1 MVPLRIATAA
11 FVEALI
17 DTGSTHTYLSEA
29 AVVKSNLM
37 RIDCRPLNVRLA
49 TADVMVTVRHQVEV
63 NFSLGPLQATYN
75 FHVLPA
81 ASADAILGTD
91 FQREFKIVPDVG
103 AGIVTVKGV
112 GQVPMLNWVT
122 PKLALVL
129 QIPDD
134 LKTDQD
140 KRLRDL
146 LKPAFF
152 ATTEVPF
159 GRVRD
164 YVHTIDTG
172 DARPIFQ
179 PLRRTSPADRGIVR
193 DEVEKMLAA
202 GAIRPSQSPWA
213 SPVTLVPKKD
223 GATRFCIDFRRVNDV
238 TVKDRHPLPRVDDML
253 EAMRG
258 AAYFSSLD
266 AASGYWQIP
275 VAEEDIPKTA
285 FLCTE
290 GLFEWQVMPFGLC
303 NAPAT
308 YQRMMQSILGSYMW
322 NFCVCYIDD
331 ILVYSRSFDEHIK
344 HLRMV
349 LERLKEAGLLLKP
362 SKCEFA
368 QKQISF
374 LGHIVSADGIRTD
387 PKKVE
392 KAENFPRPTTPT
404 EVRAFLGLAGYYR
417 RFIQDFARIA
427 APLYDLT
434 GKNAFEWK
442 PAAEEAFK
450 KLKEAL
456 GREVLLH
463 YPDFTKPFIV
473 DCDASETGM
482 GAVLGQQTPNG
493 ERPIAME
500 SRKFTIAERKWHIRE
515 KEALAIKYALEKFRH
530 YLLGAEFVVRTDHS
544 SLTWLFKAKTGRLQR
559 WALVLQEY
567 LPFEIQHRA
576 GKTHAN
582 VDALTRS
589 FANSECVA
597 DHMVF
602 MATPA
607 KFELP
612 VGAELIKEQECD
624 PGYAAIKNQP
634 HASIRK
640 GVLGIEDFGRWRP
653 YLPASL
659 LERVVR
665 VLHEH
670 SIGSHFGPSRIRHLL
685 SQLYVSNCTMAQLRD
700 FLQRCQLCAR
710 RRPVQPHGPLRS
722 RVPDQ
727 PWKTVAMDFCG
738 PYPESRGNRYVLVFV
753 DQFTKWVELVPT
765 VDQNT
770 ITVIEAFYASI
781 ICRHGCPK
789 RLLSDNGPSFRSR
802 LLDTL
807 CQNFGIE
814 KIFSTAYYPQGDGY
828 AERFMRTLNNSLSA
842 LTHHTGADWSAYLPG
857 IAFGYNITK
866 HAATDTSP
874 FELLRGM
881 LPHLPGGGEEKGDE
895 APGQAYVKR
904 LRSVILNATQ
914 RALRALTTYHEKM
927 KRQYDKK
934 SRRKEVEEGTWVLVR
949 LSDYEREKF
958 PSVKLAPRWSEPR
971 RVKEVSKD
979 RSTCL
984 VEGRDGRAERVNTN
998 RLLPLSQDT
1007 WVANEPPQDKVETP
1021 AKTPA
1026 RRDSSGSEG
1035 VWYAPPVHAP
1045 AEASVR
1051 AGQPLSEVRVPPATH
1066 SPVEPR
1072 QPRPPLLN
1080 PVSPHPAP
1088 PTPAKPPPATA
1099 SDSGQSPPRS
1109 PNAESSQ
1116 DSEPGLFEVERVLD
1130 YNANSDRFLVL
1141 WKGYPREEATWQT
1154 RHDLRRV
1161 PEAIR
1166 RFWRETEGP
1175 PVAPAPKA
1183 VMAKSK
1189 AKARP
1194 ASRRRPTT
1202 DRPPVPKKRRRG
1214 L

>member
-1 MVPLRIATAA
+1 VVPLRIATAA

-29 AVVKSNLM
+29 AVAKANLT
-37 RIDCRPLNVRLA
+37 RIDCRLLRVQLA
-49 TADVMVTVRHQVEV
+49 TADVMVTVRHQVEI
-63 NFSLGPLQATYN
+63 NFSLGPLQATYC
-75 FHVLPA
+75 FHVLPSA
-81 ASADAILGTD
+81 TADAILGTD
-91 FQREFKIVPDVG
+91 FLREFKIVPDVG
-103 AGIVTVKGV
+103 ASMITIKGV
-112 GQVPMLNWVT
+112 GQVPMINRVDST
-122 PKLALVL
+122 VALAL

-134 LKTDQD
+134 LSLTQD

-152 ATTEVPF
+152 ASTEVPF

-164 YVHTIDTG
+164 YVHVIDTG
-172 DARPIFQ
+172 DARPICQ
-179 PLRRTSPADRGIVR
+179 PLRRTSPAQRDIVR
-193 DEVEKMLAA
+193 EEVQKMLAA

-238 TVKDRHPLPRVDDML
+238 TTKDRHPLPRVDDML
-253 EAMRG
+253 EAMKG
-258 AAYFSSLD
+258 AKYFSSLD

-275 VAEEDIPKTA
+275 VAEEDVPKTA
-285 FLCTE
+285 FICTE

-308 YQRMMQSILGSYMW
+308 YQRMMQSILGGFIW
-322 NFCVCYIDD
+322 RFCVCYIDD
-331 ILVYSRSFDEHIK
+331 ILVYSRSFEEHLD
-344 HLRMV
+344 HLRLV
-349 LERLKEAGLLLKP
+349 LERLKQAGLLLK
-362 SKCEFA
+362 STKCEFA
-368 QKQISF
+368 QRQISF
-374 LGHIVSADGIRTD
+374 LGHIVSAEGIRTD
-387 PKKVE
+387 PAKVVKVE
-392 KAENFPRPTTPT
+392 KFPRPTNPT

-417 RFIQDFARIA
+417 RFIKDFARIA
-427 APLYDLT
+427 GPLYDLT
-434 GKNAFEWK
+434 GNVAFDWK
-442 PAAEEAFK
+442 PSAEEAFK
-450 KLKEAL
+450 KLKAAF

-463 YPDFTKPFIV
+463 YPDFTMPFVV

-482 GAVLGQQTPNG
+482 GAVLGQKTSSG

-500 SRKFTIAERKWHIRE
+500 SRKFTTAERKWHIRE
-515 KEALAIKYALEKFRH
+515 KEALAIKFALEKFRH

-559 WALVLQEY
+559 WALVLQEF
-567 LPFEIQHRA
+567 LPFTIQHRA

-582 VDALTRS
+582 VDAFTRS
-589 FANSECVA
+589 FADSECVA

-602 MATPA
+602 MLAPT
-607 KFELP
+607 KFQLPNGTEL
-612 VGAELIKEQECD
+612 VEHQKKDQ
-624 PGYAAIKNQP
+624 GYDALKAQSR
-634 HASIRK
+634 ASVRD
-640 GVLGIEDFGRWRP
+640 GVLGLEEFGRWRP

-659 LERVVR
+659 IERVVR

-670 SIGSHFGPSRIRHLL
+670 PIGSHFGPSRIRHLL
-685 SQLYVSNCTMAQLRD
+685 AQLYVCSCNVGHIRD
-700 FLQRCQLCAR
+700 LLQRCELCAR
-710 RRPVQPHGPLRS
+710 RRPIQPHGPLRS

-738 PYPESRGNRYVLVFV
+738 PYPESRGYRYVLVFV

-765 VDQNT
+765 IDQNT
-770 ITVIEAFYASI
+770 ITVIEAFYANI

-857 IAFGYNITK
+857 IAFGYNITN

-881 LPHLPGGGEEKGDE
+881 LPHLPGGGEENVDE
-895 APGQAYVKR
+895 VPGKAYVKR

-934 SRRKEVEEGTWVLVR
+934 SRPKEYEKGAWVLVR
-949 LSDYEREKF
+949 LSDYERDKY

-971 RVKEVSKD
+971 RVKEVSSD
-979 RSTCL
+979 GSNCL
-984 VEGRDGRAERVNTN
+984 VEGRDGRAERVNIN

-1007 WVANEPPQDKVETP
+1007 WVANGPPAKEVETP
-1021 AKTPA
+1021 ATTPT

-1035 VWYAPPVHAP
+1035 VWYGPPVHAP
-1045 AEASVR
+1045 ATAHVPV
-1051 AGQPLSEVRVPPATH
+1051 GQPLSEVPG
-1066 SPVEPR
+1066 
-1072 QPRPPLLN
+1072 
-1080 PVSPHPAP
+1080 
-1088 PTPAKPPPATA
+1088 PPATA
-1099 SDSGQSPPRS
+1099 GPAEPRLPRTPPKPVPPQSIPPIPTPTPPTPPKS
-1109 PNAESSQ
+1109 ASSQ
-1116 DSEPGLFEVERVLD
+1116 DSEPDLFEVEAILD
-1130 YNANSDRFLVL
+1130 HDATTDKYLVL
-1141 WKGYPREEATWQT
+1141 WKGYAPSQATWQT

-1161 PEAIR
+1161 PEFLEN
-1166 RFWRETEGP
+1166 FWQDR
-1175 PVAPAPKA
+1175 APAG
-1183 VMAKSK
+1183 VV
-1189 AKARP
+1189 
-1194 ASRRRPTT
+1194 TT
-1202 DRPPVPKKRRRG
+1202 DSAPARKRRRQR
-1214 L
+1214 